1 MKPTADYVAALSAT
15 QKFHTKN
22 KGFSG
27 RFLLRYL
34 DDVRDIARA
43 HSCSTMLD
51 YGCGRGEQYD
61 TPLSVAD
68 VKPKFAPYG
77 TSHSPVYIPEYLGL
91 SHVRKYDPG
100 HPPFAG
106 EPSGRYDLVICTQV
120 LGSIPIADL
129 RGWVLDRIFS
139 FAIRAVYFGEVLND
153 APRKQ
158 LHSGLASAGKM
169 AHNWSQVQWVELI
182 GAVAARH
189 RNISSYLRT
198 KDKRTGAPQ
207 PTRVLHPFN
216 IVEGIW
222 TR

>member
-1 MKPTADYVAALSAT
+1 MKPTADYDSALRAT

-43 HSCSTMLD
+43 HRCTTMLD

-61 TPLSVAD
+61 TPILQHPDDGHD
-68 VKPKFAPYG
+68 VF
-77 TSHSPVYIPEYLGL
+77 IPELLGL
-91 SHVRKYDPG
+91 SHVHKYDPG

-106 EPSGRYDLVICTQV
+106 EPTGRYDLVICTQV
-120 LGSIPIADL
+120 LGSIPVVDL
-129 RGWVLDRIFS
+129 QGWVLDRIFS

-158 LHSGLASAGKM
+158 LHAGLANAGKM
-169 AHNWSQVQWVELI
+169 PHNWSREQWCELLRP
-182 GAVAARH
+182 VAAKYP
-189 RNISSYLRT
+189 NVSSYLRT
-198 KDKRTGAPQ
+198 KDKRSGAKRG
-207 PTRVLHPFN
+207 TRNLDVFN
-216 IVEGIW
+216 LKEEQW